1 MINAKRETRN
11 DELIVCPLS
20 SKKPGPSS
28 SPGLS
33 MLPYFRF
40 AFAFVAFFAFRGD
53 STAYLFRKIR

>member
-1 MINAKRETRN
+1 
-11 DELIVCPLS
+11 
-20 SKKPGPSS
+20 
-28 SPGLS
+28 